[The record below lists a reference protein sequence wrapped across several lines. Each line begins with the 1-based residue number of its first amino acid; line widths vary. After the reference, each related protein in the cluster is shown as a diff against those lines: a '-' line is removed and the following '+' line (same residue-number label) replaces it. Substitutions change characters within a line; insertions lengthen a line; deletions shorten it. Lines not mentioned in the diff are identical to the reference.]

1 MLPNAAYDKR
11 PFDFG
16 TRNPAADTASEGA
29 AEPFAAKFRRAFRT
43 RAARSY
49 HTLPFRA
56 VRPSFGAAYGMRFG
70 RQEHGSAAGRHR
82 PDSARGSARSGS
94 PTGCHAP
101 QCFIPRPFTRS
112 VRPVSSHLADLY
124 ALAHAPPATVRK
136 SDATYGRINDVSLKR
151 NVSLGR
157 LSMQSAVGH
166 RIILHSDRIISISY
180 TIYFT
185 THPAVSRHRTDA
197 MSHRCILRFILYIC
211 ISVPTGTY
219 CLRFFLIV
227 GFDDTEK
234 PSQFPT
240 VLFRPGIFLMRTH
253 RIRRSRSPSLRREQ
267 RPN

>member
-1 MLPNAAYDKR
+1 MINGRSTSEPGIRR
-11 PFDFG
+11 PIRHRKG
-16 TRNPAADTASEGA
+16 L
-29 AEPFAAKFRRAFRT
+29 
-43 RAARSY
+43 RS
-49 HTLPFRA
+49 RS
-56 VRPSFGAAYGMRFG
+56 RPSFGERSAH
-70 RQEHGSAAGRHR
+70 EPHGHIIPFLSEPSGRHSA
-82 PDSARGSARSGS
+82 PHTGCDSGGRNTDPPPGGIARIRHGGSDRSGS
-94 PTGCHAP
+94 PTGCHVP